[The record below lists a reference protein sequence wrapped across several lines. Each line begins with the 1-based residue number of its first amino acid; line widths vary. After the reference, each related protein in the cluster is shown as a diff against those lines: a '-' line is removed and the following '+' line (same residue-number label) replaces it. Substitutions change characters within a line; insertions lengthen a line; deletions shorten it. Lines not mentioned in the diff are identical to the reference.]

1 VGQAVEQREAVAL
14 VAGDQLPRT
23 RSARGSPRGT
33 ANPRSRQCGP
43 KLATLLLQPTS
54 PDATCAADVGLVPLR
69 YIAGRQRDAELVV
82 PHRFEGTPRCRA
94 HRTPVRSCVT
104 RGTHPRRTRESGCQV
119 GPSSIRFF
127 PPRTGSAGEPTG
139 VPSRSVTDVPM
150 PKRLALVATAGLERI
165 GPVDTSSLHMRSETC
180 MIRASHGTSSSNS
193 ARAASLSPSPC
204 GSFPPTICGT
214 AAPSLRL
221 HGGGE
226 TRSGSTRSLVGM
238 LREAERQ

>member
-1 VGQAVEQREAVAL
+1 VGQAVGAK
-14 VAGDQLPRT
+14 
-23 RSARGSPRGT
+23 
-33 ANPRSRQCGP
+33 RSRGASCWGP
-43 KLATLLLQPTS
+43 AAQHQERAGKPARHGKPAVLSVRTKLAALLLQPTS